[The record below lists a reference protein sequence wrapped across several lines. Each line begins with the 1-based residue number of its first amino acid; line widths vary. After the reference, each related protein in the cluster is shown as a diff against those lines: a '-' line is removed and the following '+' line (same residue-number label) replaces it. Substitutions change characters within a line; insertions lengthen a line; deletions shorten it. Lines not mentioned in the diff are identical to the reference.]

1 MIRFLRVAFMAL
13 GFTLFLQMIPLPDL
27 WAFTIIEKKI
37 VKESPYAFK
46 MEVQVY
52 GRGNLKKGPV
62 KMTSFKVKIKN
73 EKAGSEILK
82 VKTIRLY
89 PGPTIARDVETV
101 GYSISPGKWVT
112 KYYRLGKDK
121 QPILSDQGYI
131 EISFENFA
139 IQFNPRERKFQ
150 GPLK

>member
-1 MIRFLRVAFMAL
+1 MFRFLRIAFMAWGL
-13 GFTLFLQMIPLPDL
+13 ALFLQMIPVTDL

-62 KMTSFKVKIKN
+62 RMTSLKVKIKN

-82 VKTIRLY
+82 VKTIRVY
-89 PGPTIARDVETV
+89 PEPKIYTDVETV
-101 GYSISPGKWVT
+101 GYSIPPGNWGT
-112 KYYRLGKDK
+112 KYYRLPKGK

-150 GPLK
+150 GPIK